1 MLKSY
6 GLARR
11 LIVLLVVVMAGGFAV
26 SVYLSWSTHA
36 RQLMNQIRASGDR
49 ATDLLVRSADYA
61 MLHNQREILTRMIRD
76 VGGEPGIE
84 VARIYNKRGEISM
97 SSHSEEE
104 GRVVDMQA
112 EACNV
117 CHTEGTTVREITAR
131 DRSRVVENEGVRS
144 LGVIRPIYNRSDCS
158 GPPCH
163 AHALDQSVL
172 GLLEVRMSIA
182 DVDLAL
188 ERGGR
193 QAIIIGILMVLIV
206 SGFAG
211 FFVHRVVYRPVIN
224 LVRGTREI
232 AAGNLDVRLPAEGAT
247 ELAALADDFNRMAQ
261 ALAAAHATNQQWSE
275 TLERRVDEKTAELE
289 RLHQRILQVEKMA
302 SLGQLAAT
310 VAHEINNP
318 LSGILTYAKLL
329 KRRAEREKRTVP
341 HELTFIAD
349 ETQRC
354 GQIVKNLLLFAHQG
368 IGEVSPHDVVQ
379 LVEESLRVVEHH
391 LTLHSVQLHRE
402 LQPASVICDGGQV
415 RQALV
420 AMLVNAI
427 EAMPDGGDLTVTV
440 RPDPADRGVD
450 ITLADTGMGIN
461 PKDRPHIFEPFYTS
475 KPEGKGVGLGLA
487 VVYGIVS
494 RHGGK
499 IQVESSPG
507 LGTTFVV
514 HLPATPRAPTSE
526 EESKHD

>member
-1 MLKSY
+1 MLGSY

-26 SVYLSWSTHA
+26 IVYLSWTTHA
-36 RQLMNQIRASGDR
+36 RQLMNQIRVSGER

-61 MLHNQREILTRMIRD
+61 MLRNQREILTRMIRD

-84 VARIYNKRGEISM
+84 VARIYNKRGVISM
-97 SSHSEEE
+97 SSQVQEE

-144 LGVIRPIYNRSDCS
+144 LGVIRPIYNRADCS

-182 DVDLAL
+182 DVDQAL

-193 QAIIIGILMVLIV
+193 QAIVMGVLMVLIV

-211 FFVHRVVYRPVIN
+211 FFVHRVVHRPVIN
-224 LVRGTREI
+224 LARGTREI
-232 AAGNLDVRLPAEGAT
+232 AAGNLDVHLPAEGAK
-247 ELAALADDFNRMAQ
+247 ELAALADDFNRMAM
-261 ALAAAHATNQQWSE
+261 ALAAAHATNQRWSE
-275 TLERRVDEKTAELE
+275 RLEQRVAEKTAELE

-310 VAHEINNP
+310 VAHELNNP

-329 KRRAEREKRTVP
+329 KRRAERERQTVP

-354 GQIVKNLLLFAHQG
+354 GLIVKNLLLFAHQG
-368 IGEVSPHDVVQ
+368 MGEVAPHNVVT
-379 LVEESLRVVEHH
+379 LVEESLRVVAHH
-391 LTLHSVQLHRE
+391 LTLHGVQLHKVLE
-402 LQPASVICDGGQV
+402 AISVICDGGQV

-427 EAMPDGGDLTVTV
+427 EAMPDGGDLTVKV
-440 RPDPADRGVD
+440 QPDPADGGVN
-450 ITLADTGMGIN
+450 ITLADTGTGIN
-461 PKDRPHIFEPFYTS
+461 PDDRPHIFEPFYTS

-494 RHGGK
+494 RHGGE
-499 IQVESSPG
+499 IQVDSRPG
-507 LGTTFVV
+507 MGTTFVV
-514 HLPATPRAPTSE
+514 HFPPAPQARTAE
-526 EESKHD
+526 EENRHA

>member
-1 MLKSY
+1 VLKSY

-11 LIVLLVVVMAGGFAV
+11 LIVLLVVVMAGGFAI

-36 RQLMNQIRASGDR
+36 HQLMNQIRASGDR

-61 MLHNQREILTRMIRD
+61 MLHNQRDILTRMIQD

-97 SSHSEEE
+97 SSQREEE

-117 CHTEGTTVREITAR
+117 CHTEGTTVRELTAR
-131 DRSRVVENEGVRS
+131 DRSRVVENDGVRS
-144 LGVIRPIYNRSDCS
+144 LGVIRPIYNRADCS

-163 AHALDQSVL
+163 AHSLDQSVL

-182 DVDLAL
+182 DVDFALAKS
-188 ERGGR
+188 GR
-193 QAIIIGILMVLIV
+193 QAIAMGVILVLIV
-206 SGFAG
+206 SAFAG
-211 FFVHRVVYRPVIN
+211 FFVHRVVHRPV
-224 LVRGTREI
+224 LLLTRGTREI
-232 AAGNLDVRLPAEGAT
+232 AAGNLDVQLPAEGAT
-247 ELAALADDFNRMAQ
+247 ELAALADDFNRMAR
-261 ALAAAHATNQQWSE
+261 ALAAARATNQQWSD
-275 TLERRVDEKTAELE
+275 TLERRVDEKTRELE
-289 RLHQRILQVEKMA
+289 RLHQRIVQVEKMA

-329 KRRAEREKRTVP
+329 RRRAEREHHTVP
-341 HELTFIAD
+341 HELTVIAD

-354 GQIVKNLLLFAHQG
+354 GQIVKNLLLFAHHG
-368 IGEVSPHDVVQ
+368 VGEVSPQD
-379 LVEESLRVVEHH
+379 LVKLARESLRLVEHH
-391 LTLHSVQLHRE
+391 LTLHGVKLHCDF
-402 LQPASVICDGGQV
+402 QPASVICDGGQV

-427 EAMPDGGDLTVTV
+427 EAMPEGGDLTVAV
-440 RPDPADRGVD
+440 RPDPEDGGAD
-450 ITLADTGMGIN
+450 ITLTDTGMGIN

-487 VVYGIVS
+487 VVYGIVT
-494 RHGGK
+494 RHGGQ
-499 IQVESSPG
+499 IQVESTPG
-507 LGTTFVV
+507 AGTTFVV
-514 HLPATPRAPTSE
+514 HLPATPRAPETRE
-526 EESKHD
+526 DNKNA